1 MPYESRKIIYD
12 AAIKN
17 YGKHMQQMVAIEE
30 MSELIKELVKH
41 SRGAENNTN
50 IAEEIADVF
59 IMLEQL
65 MIMFD
70 NEPLVRQ
77 YIEQKLF
84 RLQFRM
90 EGGELN

>member
-1 MPYESRKIIYD
+1 MSYEERKPIYN

-30 MSELIKELVKH
+30 MSELIKELVKFN
-41 SRGAENNTN
+41 RGAENQPH
-50 IAEEIADVF
+50 IAEEIADVL

-70 NEPLVRQ
+70 NESDVNVF
-77 YIEQKLF
+77 IEQKLF
-84 RLQFRM
+84 RLKFRM
-90 EGGELN
+90 KD

>member
-1 MPYESRKIIYD
+1 MPYENRKIIYD
-12 AAIKN
+12 AAIKK
-17 YGKHMQQMVAIEE
+17 YGDHMQQMVAIEE

-41 SRGAENNTN
+41 SRGAENNN
-50 IAEEIADVF
+50 HIAEEIADVF

-70 NEPLVRQ
+70 NESLVRQ

-90 EGGELN
+90 KGGELN